1 MLTSSDISAT
11 KHSDVFHT
19 TTFSSHSSY
28 FTTWPIIIRIF
39 VESTL
44 QKILCRNKRIRERQ
58 KLAAAAVYLFVP
70 LAIRVLPR
78 WPRFPLPFPPEC
90 VRIAA
95 VFVPVLSSLP
105 PDCYDQHLL
114 LSREQRL
121 EYHVQHNV
129 ARKTSASVW
138 WLPAFCVCVCV
149 CVSLLFLSITITGEV
164 WTTLPCSSAQACV
177 AAMRTGG
184 VRMCQEEVVLLLLF
198 ITHTRAVTALF
209 VLHAFTYFILLIC
222 THQSLQ
228 QLSGN
233 PLVRGSMHVGVWED
247 SPGCRRWNTNA
258 ALRKPWRMAVSCCR
272 C

>member
-1 MLTSSDISAT
+1 MTSISFAFSPRVCEDRGRICSRSQLSPTGLLRSTSSPLPRTETRISCAAQCR
-11 KHSDVFHT
+11 KKNLS
-19 TTFSSHSSY
+19 
-28 FTTWPIIIRIF
+28 IRLMT
-39 VESTL
+39 S
-44 QKILCRNKRIRERQ
+44 
-58 KLAAAAVYLFVP
+58 
-70 LAIRVLPR
+70 RVL
-78 WPRFPLPFPPEC
+78 
-90 VRIAA
+90 
-95 VFVPVLSSLP
+95 
-105 PDCYDQHLL
+105 
-114 LSREQRL
+114 
-121 EYHVQHNV
+121 
-129 ARKTSASVW
+129 
-138 WLPAFCVCVCV
+138 CV

-258 ALRKPWRMAVSCCR
+258 APRKPWRMAVSCCR